1 MDANSDL
8 RCASSLLATITPDVN
23 VAKNRL
29 MYMSIVAINDWNM
42 RCVDSFSF
50 LMGGLWL
57 AGSIKV
63 AEKLWIFPITNCSIF
78 YTSNSIGEFFSSS
91 T

>member
-42 RCVDSFSF
+42 RCVLTVFLFLWEVFGLPVQSRSLKSF
-50 LMGGLWL
+50 G
-57 AGSIKV
+57 
-63 AEKLWIFPITNCSIF
+63 
-78 YTSNSIGEFFSSS
+78 FFQ
-91 T
+91 